1 MKFFGINSRL
11 YKFMDTLWTV
21 LKLNFI
27 WVIFS
32 LPIVTIGPSTI
43 AAFSVTLKMAA
54 NEEGKI
60 FSQFFKS
67 FKQNFKQGLI
77 IGLIT
82 LAVAYSCY
90 LNFEFFNKLEGN
102 PIIFLIAG
110 IVILFIGL
118 ANFTYVYPLLA
129 RYDNS
134 IMRSF
139 KLSREITYKYFLRTI
154 LLWILVAFINVLFL
168 FTETLYFV
176 GLLIGPATIFYTIS
190 GFSRRIFNEIEKENL
205 SG

>member
-90 LNFEFFNKLEGN
+90 LNFEF
-102 PIIFLIAG
+102 LINWKA
-110 IVILFIGL
+110 
-118 ANFTYVYPLLA
+118 T
-129 RYDNS
+129 
-134 IMRSF
+134 RSSF
-139 KLSREITYKYFLRTI
+139 
-154 LLWILVAFINVLFL
+154 
-168 FTETLYFV
+168 
-176 GLLIGPATIFYTIS
+176 
-190 GFSRRIFNEIEKENL
+190 
-205 SG
+205 

>member
-1 MKFFGINSRL
+1 MKFFGINSKL
-11 YKFMDTLWTV
+11 YKFMDTLWTI

-32 LPIVTIGPSTI
+32 LPVVTIGASTI

-60 FSQFFKS
+60 FTQFFKS
-67 FKQNFKQGLI
+67 FKMNLKQGI
-77 IGLIT
+77 ILGLIT
-82 LAVAYSCY
+82 LAVAYACY
-90 LNFEFFNKLEGN
+90 MNFELFNKLEGN

-110 IVILFIGL
+110 IVIFFVGL

-134 IMRSF
+134 IWRSF
-139 KLSREITYKYFLRTI
+139 QLSREITYKYFFRTI
-154 LLWILVAFINVLFL
+154 LLWIVVAFLNVMFL
-168 FTETLYFV
+168 FNEILFFI
-176 GLLIGPATIFYTIS
+176 GLLIGPATIFYAIS
-190 GFSRRIFNEIEKENL
+190 GFARRIFNEIEKENL